1 MSNARAGLFE
11 AEDDLDV
18 SGFAPKK
25 PKPGAQPAAAE
36 EVRAVSE
43 ASSFRSR
50 EPAARKPVPAP
61 AARPKREP
69 RLYRTG
75 RNIQLN
81 VKVRQETL
89 DSLYEMSDQQGWVL
103 GETLEHALEALRRE
117 FLARQK

>member
-1 MSNARAGLFE
+1 LSNARAGLFE

-25 PKPGAQPAAAE
+25 PKPGAQPADAE

-50 EPAARKPVPAP
+50 EPAPT
-61 AARPKREP
+61 ARPKREP

-89 DSLYEMSDQQGWVL
+89 DSFYEISDQEGWVL
-103 GETLEHALEALRRE
+103 GETLEHALDALKRD
-117 FLARQK
+117 LARQK

>member
-11 AEDDLDV
+11 AQDDLDV

-25 PKPGAQPAAAE
+25 PKPGAQPAAAA

-50 EPAARKPVPAP
+50 EPAARKPAP
-61 AARPKREP
+61 TARPKREP

-89 DSLYEMSDQQGWVL
+89 DSFYEISDQEGWVL
-103 GETLEHALEALRRE
+103 GETLERTLEALKRE
-117 FLARQK
+117 LARQK

>member
-1 MSNARAGLFE
+1 MSNARASLFE
-11 AEDDLDV
+11 ADDDLDV

-25 PKPGAQPAAAE
+25 PEPGAQPATAAE
-36 EVRAVSE
+36 EVRVVSE

-50 EPAARKPVPAP
+50 EPVARKPP
-61 AARPKREP
+61 ARPRREP

-89 DSLYEMSDQQGWVL
+89 DSLYEISDQEGWVL
-103 GETLEHALEALRRE
+103 GETLEHALEVLKRE
-117 FLARQK
+117 LARQK

>member
-50 EPAARKPVPAP
+50 EPAARKPAPTAP
-61 AARPKREP
+61 AATSSSTSRSAKRRSIRSTRFRTRRAGSWARPSSTPSTR
-69 RLYRTG
+69 
-75 RNIQLN
+75 
-81 VKVRQETL
+81 
-89 DSLYEMSDQQGWVL
+89 
-103 GETLEHALEALRRE
+103 
-117 FLARQK
+117 

>member
-1 MSNARAGLFE
+1 MSNARAGVFD
-11 AEDDLDV
+11 AEDELDV

-25 PKPGAQPAAAE
+25 VEPGSKPVAPEQ
-36 EVRAVSE
+36 VRAVSE
-43 ASSFRSR
+43 GSSFRSR
-50 EPAARKPVPAP
+50 EPAGRTAPP
-61 AARPKREP
+61 AARPRREP

-89 DSLYEMSDQQGWVL
+89 DSLYELSDQQGWVL

-117 FLARQK
+117 LLARQK

>member
-1 MSNARAGLFE
+1 MSNARAGVFDTD
-11 AEDDLDV
+11 DDLDV

-25 PKPGAQPAAAE
+25 PEQSAKPAAPE

-43 ASSFRSR
+43 GSSFRSR
-50 EPAARKPVPAP
+50 EPAARKPQTT
-61 AARPKREP
+61 RYKREP

-89 DSLYEMSDQQGWVL
+89 DAFYEISDQQDWVL
-103 GETLEHALEALRRE
+103 GETLEHALEALKRE
-117 FLARQK
+117 LSRQK

>member
-25 PKPGAQPAAAE
+25 PKGAQPAAAE

-50 EPAARKPVPAP
+50 EPAARKPAP
-61 AARPKREP
+61 TARPKREP